1 MKKLQAKRVDIIS
14 IQMIKEGSV
23 LYKDRKI
30 TCPEDIVQIT
40 RSFMENIDREKFIVI
55 YLNTKNEPTAIHTV
69 SVGSLNASIVHPR
82 EVMKG
87 AILSNSNAMILVH
100 NHPSG
105 DTTPSSQD
113 ISITERLKDAGELL
127 GIKVIDHVIIGDEGD
142 FYSFK
147 EKRII

>member
-1 MKKLQAKRVDIIS
+1 MKNQQAKRVDIVS
-14 IQMIKEGSV
+14 IQMFKEGSI

-30 TCPEDIVQIT
+30 SSPENVVTIT
-40 RSFMENIDREKFIVI
+40 QDFIGNIDREKFIVI
-55 YLNTKNEPTAIHTV
+55 YLNTKNIPNAIHTV
-69 SVGSLNASIVHPR
+69 SVGNLNSAIIHPR

-105 DTTPSSQD
+105 DPTPSNED
-113 ISITERLKDAGELL
+113 ILVTERLKQAGELL
-127 GIKVIDHVIIGDEGD
+127 GIKVIDHVIIGEYGK

-147 EKRII
+147 EQSLI